1 MIENNRILLDS
12 EEVYSRLTREG
23 VGCPLFYA
31 ESIDS
36 TNDWAKR
43 EAAKG
48 AVDGSVYLADFQSA
62 GKGRRG
68 RVWKSPEG
76 TSISMS
82 ILLRPE
88 IPADRISMLTLIM
101 GLSAAQGMKTATG
114 LDVGI
119 KWPNDV
125 VSRGRKLCGILT
137 EANASV
143 EYVVIGIGINCNME
157 AFPEEIQTTAT
168 SLKLETGEAVSRE
181 EVTAEIVK
189 AFYRNYREFCKTCTI
204 AGEVKAAY
212 EELLVNRNRQ
222 VRVLDPKGEYT
233 GISEGINELGE
244 LLVKRED
251 TGKQEAVYS
260 GEVSV
265 RGIYGYV

>member
-12 EEVYSRLTREG
+12 EEIYSRLTREG
-23 VGCPLFYA
+23 VGCPLFYT
-31 ESIDS
+31 ETIDS

-43 EAAKG
+43 EAMQGAK
-48 AVDGSVYLADFQSA
+48 DGSVYLADYQSA

-82 ILLRPE
+82 LLLRPE
-88 IPADRISMLTLIM
+88 IPADRISMLTLLM
-101 GLSAAQGMKTATG
+101 GLSAAQGMKAATG
-114 LDVGI
+114 LEVGI

-125 VSRGRKLCGILT
+125 VIRGRKLCGILT
-137 EANASV
+137 EANASMD
-143 EYVVIGIGINCNME
+143 YVVIGIGINCNME
-157 AFPEEIQTTAT
+157 AFPEEISSIAT
-168 SLKLETGEAVSRE
+168 SLKLETGNEVSRE
-181 EVTAEIVK
+181 AVTAEILK
-189 AFYRNYREFCKTCTI
+189 AFYRNYDLFKVNCSL
-204 AGEVKAAY
+204 AGLLK
-212 EELLVNRNRQ
+212 EEYGQLLVNQNKE

-233 GISEGINELGE
+233 GIAEGINDLGE
-244 LLVKRED
+244 LLVRRSDNGQTE
-251 TGKQEAVYS
+251 TVYA

>member
-1 MIENNRILLDS
+1 MIETEKILLDS
-12 EEVYSRLTREG
+12 EMIHSRLSREG

-31 ESIDS
+31 ETIDS
-36 TNDWAKR
+36 TNEWAKR
-43 EAAKG
+43 EAGNA
-48 AVDGSVYLADFQSA
+48 AVDGSVYLADHQTA

-82 ILLRPE
+82 LLLRPE

-101 GLSAAQGMKTATG
+101 GLSAAQGMKAATG

-125 VSRGRKLCGILT
+125 VSRGKKLCGILT
-137 EANASV
+137 EANAAV
-143 EYVVIGIGINCNME
+143 DYVVIGIGINCNME
-157 AFPEEIQTTAT
+157 AFSEELSQIAT
-168 SLKLETGEAVSRE
+168 SLKLELETEVSRE
-181 EVTAEIVK
+181 EVTAQVLK
-189 AFYRNYREFCKTCTI
+189 AFYRNYALFRETCTI
-204 AGEVKAAY
+204 SGVLKKEY
-212 EELLVNRNRQ
+212 EELLVNMNQQ
-222 VRVLDPKGEYT
+222 VRVLDPKGEYN
-233 GISEGINELGE
+233 GISKGINELGE
-244 LLVKRED
+244 LLVEKADSGEA
-251 TGKQEAVYS
+251 EAVYA

>member
-1 MIENNRILLDS
+1 MNRILLDS
-12 EEVYSRLTREG
+12 EDIHSRLTREG
-23 VGCPLFYA
+23 VGCPLFYQT
-31 ESIDS
+31 EIDS
-36 TNDWAKR
+36 TNEWAKR
-43 EAAKG
+43 EAAEG
-48 AVDGSVYLADFQSA
+48 AADGSVYLADYQSA

-82 ILLRPE
+82 LLLRPE
-88 IPADRISMLTLIM
+88 IPLDRISMLTLIM
-101 GLSAAQGMKTATG
+101 GLSAAQGMKAAAG

-137 EANASV
+137 EANSFV
-143 EYVVIGIGINCNME
+143 EYVVIGIGINVNMDS
-157 AFPEEIQTTAT
+157 FPEELSQTAT
-168 SLKLETGEAVSRE
+168 SLKLETGGPVSRE
-181 EVTAEIVK
+181 AVTAEILK
-189 AFYRNYREFCKTCTI
+189 AFYRNYAVFRKTCTI
-204 AGEVKAAY
+204 TGEVKTAY
-212 EELLVNRNRQ
+212 EELLVNRNSQ
-222 VRVLDPKGEYT
+222 VRVLDPKGEYNGT
-233 GISEGINELGE
+233 ALGINELGE

-251 TGKQEAVYS
+251 TGEVTEVYA

>member
-12 EEVYSRLTREG
+12 EEIDSRLTREG

-31 ESIDS
+31 ETIDS
-36 TNDWAKR
+36 TNEWAKR
-43 EAAKG
+43 EAAQG
-48 AVDGSVYLADFQSA
+48 AVDGSVYLADYQSA

-76 TSISMS
+76 TSISMTL
-82 ILLRPE
+82 LLRPE
-88 IPADRISMLTLIM
+88 IPADRISMLTLLM
-101 GLSAAQGMKTATG
+101 GLSAAQGMKAATG

-137 EANASV
+137 EANASMD
-143 EYVVIGIGINCNME
+143 YVIIGIGINCNME
-157 AFPEEIQTTAT
+157 AFSEEIRDIAT
-168 SLKLETGEAVSRE
+168 SLKLETGKEVSRE
-181 EVTAEIVK
+181 EVTAEILK
-189 AFYRNYREFCKTCTI
+189 AFYRNYKLFKETCSLS
-204 AGEVKAAY
+204 GMLKEEY
-212 EELLVNRNRQ
+212 EELLVNLNQ
-222 VRVLDPKGEYT
+222 EVRVLDPKGEYT

-244 LLVKRED
+244 LLVRRSDKGNVE
-251 TGKQEAVYS
+251 TVYA